1 MQGIARRKRAPPH
14 VFTTFCN
21 KSLNLQFCAMAD
33 DRMPKVDISKEAN
46 KNIIDFIKLAEKN
59 NLERVRKL
67 QRLRRNNLITAFS
80 LGAGVL
86 GIYGYSI
93 FADILRLYN
102 LRALKQLSQ
111 NFIMDTRI
119 TDKIVKAAGKIK
131 GGHVCEMLAE
141 ASPCAFK
148 IIVGDVLSVN
158 MESLFP
164 PEEAKV
170 WTDAPP
176 NIHLI
181 GNLPFNVATPLI
193 IRWFKNISERSSAW
207 KMGRVQM
214 TLTFQKE
221 VAERM
226 VAPILTKERCRLSIM
241 AQNWCHI
248 EHKFNI
254 PGKAFVPKPD
264 VDVGVVHF
272 VPLVTPIID
281 LPFDLVEKVARCLFS
296 FRQKFCIKGISTLF
310 PKSTRDDY
318 ARRMLDESALPHDL
332 RPFQITLPEVGR
344 LCFAYQRILDESPS
358 LAKYNFRQHLDA
370 ELEDILS
377 HEEALK

>member
-1 MQGIARRKRAPPH
+1 MSAQKVIHRLPPLP
-14 VFTTFCN
+14 T
-21 KSLNLQFCAMAD
+21 
-33 DRMPKVDISKEAN
+33 
-46 KNIIDFIKLAEKN
+46 IK
-59 NLERVRKL
+59 
-67 QRLRRNNLITAFS
+67 
-80 LGAGVL
+80 
-86 GIYGYSI
+86 
-93 FADILRLYN
+93 DILRLYN

-119 TDKIVKAAGKIK
+119 TDKIVKAAGGIRN
-131 GGHVCEMLAE
+131 GYVCEVGPGPGNITRSIINRGPSSVIVVEKDRRFLTPLEMLAE

-148 IIVGDVLSVN
+148 IIVGDVLSLN

-164 PEEAKV
+164 QEEAKV

-176 NIHLI
+176 NIHII

-207 KMGRVQM
+207 KMGRVRM

-272 VPLVTPIID
+272 VPLVTPMID

-296 FRQKFCIKGISTLF
+296 YRQKYCIKGISTLF

-318 ARRMLDESALPHDL
+318 ARRILAEADLPHDT
-332 RPFQITLPEVGR
+332 RPFQITVPEVGR
-344 LCFAYQRILDESPS
+344 LCWAYKSILDESPS
-358 LAKYNFRQHLDA
+358 LAKYNFRQHMDA

-377 HEEALK
+377 QEEAL